1 MNFFLLFFF
10 SPSLSKPQI
19 LVSLTFLRLKKKRNL
34 RVSLFHRPCW
44 IYFQF
49 TRAPM
54 KNRRLIVNIW
64 VINTGD
70 NFNRIQNAN
79 QNFVSKIPT
88 STLTP
93 TQRSWSPESQSR
105 ILISQTRE
113 AVAGEK
119 TESKFVCEC
128 MKPHFINSS
137 GPHRSVLGSNC
148 GASCPRENIFMGNA
162 VVSQE
167 WVMCSKLA
175 KTDAITDFFLLTGL
189 EPKLACTRAH
199 SYRQDIQPF
208 GVWNS

>member
-1 MNFFLLFFF
+1 
-10 SPSLSKPQI
+10 
-19 LVSLTFLRLKKKRNL
+19 
-34 RVSLFHRPCW
+34 
-44 IYFQF
+44 
-49 TRAPM
+49 M

-88 STLTP
+88 STPTP

-105 ILISQTRE
+105 ILISQIRE

-119 TESKFVCEC
+119 AEAKFVCEC

-137 GPHRSVLGSNC
+137 GPHRSILGSNC

-167 WVMCSKLA
+167 WVTCSKLA
-175 KTDAITDFFLLTGL
+175 KTDAITDFFLLTDSNPNLHVQGL
-189 EPKLACTRAH
+189 TVANKIYSH
-199 SYRQDIQPF
+199 SGFEIHKFFFEVQVGIK
-208 GVWNS
+208 